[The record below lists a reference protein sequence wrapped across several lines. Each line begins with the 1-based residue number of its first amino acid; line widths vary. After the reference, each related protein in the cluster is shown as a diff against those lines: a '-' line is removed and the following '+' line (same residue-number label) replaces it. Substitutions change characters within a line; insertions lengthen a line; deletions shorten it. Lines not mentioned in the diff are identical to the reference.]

1 MKASVVDL
9 RYKMKNVLEALRRN
23 ETVDILY
30 HGKVTGTIY
39 PAGKSRQVDAKT
51 HPFFGMYAGSRK
63 NTSVKA
69 IMDKLREDRFAHLR
83 KPHRAV

>member
-9 RYKMKNVLEALRRN
+9 RYRMKEVLGALRRN

-39 PAGKSRQVDAKT
+39 PVMKERKKRDIRN
-51 HPFFGMYAGSRK
+51 HPFFGMYDKHAKSK
-63 NTSVKA
+63 SVEK
-69 IMDKLREDRFAHLR
+69 IMDELRGERY
-83 KPHRAV
+83 RAL